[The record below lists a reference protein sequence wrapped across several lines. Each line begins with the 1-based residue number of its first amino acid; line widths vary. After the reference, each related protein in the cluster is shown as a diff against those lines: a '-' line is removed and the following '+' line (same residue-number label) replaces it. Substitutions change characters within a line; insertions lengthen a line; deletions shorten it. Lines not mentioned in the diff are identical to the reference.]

1 MQGKVCPHDLEPIC
15 VVVHGKG
22 RPLISYCLGLN
33 RRLNIKHRVSL
44 DTRPA
49 RPNARLLRRNPLA
62 ENRRK
67 KKDFQERRGG
77 AVALAFLVSVGNRQT
92 RQTSVGLRRDVAAK
106 PGERELPV
114 ASTCGHVKESQKCL
128 QPRAW

>member
-1 MQGKVCPHDLEPIC
+1 M
-15 VVVHGKG
+15 VVHGKG

-49 RPNARLLRRNPLA
+49 RPNARLLRNPLA
-62 ENRRK
+62 EKQK
-67 KKDFQERRGG
+67 KKKASRNDGWGG

-92 RQTSVGLRRDVAAK
+92 RQTSVGLRRDLAAK
-106 PGERELPV
+106 PGEREFPV
-114 ASTCGHVKESQKCL
+114 ASTCGHVKGSQKCL